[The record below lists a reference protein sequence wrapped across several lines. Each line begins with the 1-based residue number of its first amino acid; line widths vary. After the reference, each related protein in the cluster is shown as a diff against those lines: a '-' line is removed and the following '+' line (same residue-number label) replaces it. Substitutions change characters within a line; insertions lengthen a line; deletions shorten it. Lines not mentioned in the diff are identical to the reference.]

1 MPIIVILLVKLYIVL
16 GLISK
21 CFASKDDRIVICFNK
36 KHPSKVFIP
45 NLMLIFNSFVTLIV
59 IYVNDG
65 YL

>member
-1 MPIIVILLVKLYIVL
+1 MPIIVILLLIL

-21 CFASKDDRIVICFNK
+21 CFAPKDDRIVICFNK